1 MTYSPG
7 LTSGYAKTTMRS
19 KFTSSQS
26 GMCSMCTM
34 DCRNQC
40 EIGIAAVLGTQT
52 VYPTTTGDNQIAS
65 EKDYPVN
72 YSHFNINGRVFGAE
86 GLQEGMLPA
95 IYNVGMESE
104 YGYYNPVKIKMPIML
119 PALIK
124 LNWKDYFVGAAMAG
138 VPCVVGENAVYKDS
152 ELILKNGKAVDA
164 PFIGEIRSTFQN
176 YYRGYGQIILQCNIE
191 DMLLGIDEIGIQKYG
206 FEAIEIKFG
215 QAAKGVQPAVKLQS
229 LEEALSKKQLGMDVY
244 PDPEDETVAESYSN
258 GTGSNFFSFNRLPMW
273 TEEKIEKKIASLRE
287 MGAKNI
293 YFKMAGYD
301 LKDVE
306 RVLRMASEC
315 KVDMVTFD
323 GAGGGSGYS
332 PSKMMNEWG
341 QPAIC
346 MEPVIERIVRTIK
359 SENKYVPYI
368 TLTGGFA
375 SEDQI
380 FKALALGNGT
390 VNCIGVCRAAM
401 AAAMKGKEV
410 GDRIKANQI
419 PDEYK
424 KYGDSIDTIFAEMG
438 ELKGIYG
445 SNAVIPTGAAG
456 VYSYL
461 NKLAFGLQ
469 HLAALNRKFD
479 IRLLNKDDVIP
490 MTEEALKIIGEKKE
504 W

>member
-1 MTYSPG
+1 MNYSAG
-7 LTSGYAKTTMRS
+7 LTSGYAQTTMRS
-19 KFTSSQS
+19 KYTSPQS

-40 EIGIAAVLGTQT
+40 EIGMSAVLGTQI

-65 EKDYPVN
+65 EKDYPIN
-72 YSHFNINGRVFGAE
+72 YSHFNINGRVFGAK
-86 GLQEGMLPA
+86 GLSDGKTPS
-95 IYNVGMESE
+95 IYNVELESE
-104 YGYYNPVKIKMPIML
+104 YGYYHPIKIKMPIIL

-124 LNWKDYFVGAAMAG
+124 LNWQDYFAGAAMAG
-138 VPCVVGENAVYKDS
+138 VPCVVGENAVYKDVN
-152 ELILKNGKAVDA
+152 LVLKDGKVIDA
-164 PFIGEIRSTFQN
+164 PFFGEIHDAFQN

-191 DMLLGIDEIGIQKYG
+191 DMLLGVDDIGIGKYG

-215 QAAKGVQPAVKLQS
+215 QAAKGVQPAVKLHS
-229 LEEALSKKQLGMDVY
+229 LEEALAKKRLGMEVY
-244 PDPEDETVAESYSN
+244 PDPEDETIAKNYKAGMGKS
-258 GTGSNFFSFNRLPMW
+258 FFSFNRLPMW
-273 TEEKIEKKIASLRE
+273 TEETIEKKISSLRE

-301 LKDVE
+301 PEDIE
-306 RVLRMASEC
+306 RVLRMASKF

-341 QPAIC
+341 LPAIC
-346 MEPVIERIVRTIK
+346 MEPIIESIVNTIK
-359 SENKYVPYI
+359 SENEFVPHI
-368 TLTGGFA
+368 SLTGGFA
-375 SEDQI
+375 AEDQI

-390 VNCIGVCRAAM
+390 VNCIGICRAAM

-445 SNAVIPTGAAG
+445 ADMELSTGAVG

-461 NKLAFGLQ
+461 SKLAFGLQ

-479 IRLLNKDDVIP
+479 VKLLNKDDIIP
-490 MTEEALKIIGEKKE
+490 MTDAAARIKGDKKE
-504 W
+504 

>member
-72 YSHFNINGRVFGAE
+72 YSHFNINGRVFGTE

-95 IYNVGMESE
+95 IYNVGLESE

-124 LNWKDYFVGAAMAG
+124 LNWKDYFAGAAMAD

-152 ELILKNGKAVDA
+152 DLILKNGKAVDA
-164 PFIGEIRSTFQN
+164 PFIGEIRSAFRN

-229 LEEALSKKQLGMDVY
+229 LGEALSKKQLGMDVY
-244 PDPEDETVAESYSN
+244 LDPEDETVAES
-258 GTGSNFFSFNRLPMW
+258 
-273 TEEKIEKKIASLRE
+273 
-287 MGAKNI
+287 
-293 YFKMAGYD
+293 
-301 LKDVE
+301 
-306 RVLRMASEC
+306 
-315 KVDMVTFD
+315 
-323 GAGGGSGYS
+323 
-332 PSKMMNEWG
+332 
-341 QPAIC
+341 
-346 MEPVIERIVRTIK
+346 
-359 SENKYVPYI
+359 
-368 TLTGGFA
+368 
-375 SEDQI
+375 
-380 FKALALGNGT
+380 
-390 VNCIGVCRAAM
+390 
-401 AAAMKGKEV
+401 
-410 GDRIKANQI
+410 
-419 PDEYK
+419 
-424 KYGDSIDTIFAEMG
+424 
-438 ELKGIYG
+438 
-445 SNAVIPTGAAG
+445 
-456 VYSYL
+456 
-461 NKLAFGLQ
+461 
-469 HLAALNRKFD
+469 
-479 IRLLNKDDVIP
+479 
-490 MTEEALKIIGEKKE
+490 
-504 W
+504 

>member
-1 MTYSPG
+1 
-7 LTSGYAKTTMRS
+7 
-19 KFTSSQS
+19 
-26 GMCSMCTM
+26 MCTM

-40 EIGIAAVLGTQT
+40 EIGMAAVLGTQI

-86 GLQEGMLPA
+86 GLPEGKLPA
-95 IYNVGMESE
+95 IYNVNLESK
-104 YGYYNPVKIKMPIML
+104 YGYYNPVKVKLPIML

-124 LNWKDYFVGAAMAG
+124 LNWQDYFAGAAMAG

-152 ELILKNGKAVDA
+152 NLVLKDGKAVDA
-164 PFIGEIRSTFQN
+164 PFIGEIRSAFQN
-176 YYRGYGQIILQCNIE
+176 YFRGYGQIILQCNIE
-191 DMLLGIDEIGIQKYG
+191 DMLLGIDEIGITKYG
-206 FEAIEIKFG
+206 FDAIEIKFG

-229 LEEALSKKQLGMDVY
+229 LEEALGKKRLGMDVF
-244 PDPEDETVAESYSN
+244 PDPEDAVIAESYQN
-258 GTGSNFFSFNRLPMW
+258 GTSRNFFSFNRLPMW
-273 TEEKIEKKIASLRE
+273 TEETLGEKISSLRE

-301 LKDVE
+301 PEDIE
-306 RVLRMASEC
+306 RVLRMASMF

-332 PSKMMNEWG
+332 PCKMMNEWG
-341 QPAIC
+341 LPAIC
-346 MEPVIERIVRTIK
+346 MEPVIEKVVMSLK
-359 SENKYVPYI
+359 EKNEYVPYI
-368 TLTGGFA
+368 ALTGGFA

-380 FKALALGNGT
+380 FKALALGNGS
-390 VNCIGVCRAAM
+390 VNSIGVCRASM

-410 GDRIKANQI
+410 GDRINANQI

-438 ELKGIYG
+438 ALKNIYG
-445 SNAVIPTGAAG
+445 SDMNISTGAAG

-479 IRLLNKDDVIP
+479 IKLLNKDDLIP
-490 MTEEALKIIGEKKE
+490 LTDEAVELIGE
-504 W
+504 